1 MSFGLP
7 SAFPN
12 FNNREVRHFLEEELN
27 EEVDVVAEELNESFS
42 PTSRSARGSFH
53 VEVLDEE

>member
-1 MSFGLP
+1 MAGDDD
-7 SAFPN
+7 
-12 FNNREVRHFLEEELN
+12 
-27 EEVDVVAEELNESFS
+27 EEVERRSGLRSGQELNESFS